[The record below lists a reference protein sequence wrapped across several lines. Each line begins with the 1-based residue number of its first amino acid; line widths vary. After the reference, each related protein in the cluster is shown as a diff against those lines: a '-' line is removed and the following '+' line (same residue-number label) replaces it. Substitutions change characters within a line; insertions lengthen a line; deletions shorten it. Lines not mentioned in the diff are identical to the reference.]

1 MSGGGRPGPG
11 DGAGAA
17 APVDLD
23 AQVRAADPLRWAS
36 SRFVADPVARADLIA
51 LYAFEAELRA
61 IPGRVT
67 QPLLA
72 EMRLAWQREQLDGI
86 CAGAPRAGHPVHAAL
101 AAAVARHGL
110 PRGPL
115 EALVAAWIDAVHG
128 RPHDLEALFVGPM
141 QLAVRILDPAAPPEA
156 AAPAARAWGL
166 GETGRLDEARA
177 LRGAANQALR
187 ALPPAAFPA
196 VAHAALAGRREPEP
210 LSRLRLVWATLRG
223 RI

>member
-11 DGAGAA
+11 ADAGAA
-17 APVDLD
+17 ASADLD
-23 AQVRAADPLRWAS
+23 TQVRAVDPLRWAS
-36 SRFVADPVARADLIA
+36 SRFVADARTRADLIA

-61 IPGRVT
+61 IPGRVS

-72 EMRLAWQREQLDGI
+72 EMRLAWQRDQLDDI
-86 CAGAPRAGHPVHAAL
+86 CAGAPRSGHPVHAAL
-101 AAAVARHGL
+101 AVAVVRHGL
-110 PRGPL
+110 PRAPL
-115 EALVAAWIDAVHG
+115 EALVEAWIDAVHG

-141 QLAVRILDPAAPPEA
+141 QLAVRILDADAPVA
-156 AAPAARAWGL
+156 AAGAAARAWGL
-166 GETGRLDEARA
+166 SETGRLDEARA
-177 LRGAANQALR
+177 LRAEANRALK

-210 LSRLRLVWATLRG
+210 LARLRLVWATLRG

>member
-1 MSGGGRPGPG
+1 MSGDGRPGPG
-11 DGAGAA
+11 DGAGTTP
-17 APVDLD
+17 PVDLD

-36 SRFVADPVARADLIA
+36 SRFVADPAARADLVA

-61 IPGRVT
+61 IPGRVS

-72 EMRLAWQREQLDGI
+72 EMRLAWQRDQLDDI
-86 CAGAPRAGHPVHAAL
+86 CAGAPRTGHPVHGAL
-101 AAAVARHGL
+101 AAAVVRHGL
-110 PRGPL
+110 PRAPL
-115 EALVAAWIDAVHG
+115 EALIEAWIDAVHG

-141 QLAVRILDPAAPPEA
+141 QLAVSILDPTAPPEA
-156 AAPAARAWGL
+156 AAAAARAWGL
-166 GETGRLDEARA
+166 GQTGRLDEARA
-177 LRGAANQALR
+177 LRGEANRALR

-210 LSRLRLVWATLRG
+210 VSRLRLVWATLRG